1 MEHFFEHP
9 AGEVFDG
16 AREQYAAAEQQ
27 PEAALERPEH
37 EQYAH
42 HAEAVDGADRAV
54 DEAAVDELAVRD
66 GGEGHLG
73 APAEKAVNVE
83 VPEDLEPGIGHKH
96 GKNSSQIWVPAVILT
111 QSHHDGSKI
120 IT

>member
-16 AREQYAAAEQQ
+16 AREQHAAAEQQ

-66 GGEGHLG
+66 GGEGHL
-73 APAEKAVNVE
+73 
-83 VPEDLEPGIGHKH
+83 
-96 GKNSSQIWVPAVILT
+96 
-111 QSHHDGSKI
+111 
-120 IT
+120 